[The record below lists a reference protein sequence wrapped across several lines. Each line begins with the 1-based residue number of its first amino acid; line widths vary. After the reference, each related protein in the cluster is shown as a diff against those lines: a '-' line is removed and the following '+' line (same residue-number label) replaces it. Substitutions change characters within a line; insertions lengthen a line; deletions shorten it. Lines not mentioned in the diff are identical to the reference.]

1 MKRIWCYLFV
11 FCLIIPAKAQ
21 LTLESCQEKSRDNYP
36 LIRQYALIEKSRDY
50 NLANVQKGNLPQ
62 ISLQGKASYQS
73 DVTSLP
79 FDIPQIPDELQPHDQ
94 YQAVINIQQNLWDG
108 GNIQSKKKEIK
119 AISEEKQAELD
130 VNLYALRERI
140 NQLYFGILLLDE
152 QIKQNKLW
160 QEQLSRSLKNV
171 SAYCQNGI
179 ANPNEIKR
187 PELTWYAAQQQRL
200 LIQEQHLKTQLM
212 PQVSLFA
219 QGGYA
224 NPGLNLLQDKFQAYY
239 IVGARLNWNFG
250 ALYTLKNDRLKIHAE
265 RDMIRNQTATFLF
278 NTNLQLTEQSSAIQ
292 TLQKQMEEDE
302 EIIRLQTHI
311 REAAEAK
318 VGNGTLSVTDM
329 LQEITKENMAKQ
341 QKAVHEIELLM
352 NIYQQKHITNN

>member
-1 MKRIWCYLFV
+1 MGLQSKRDAYLRMLSLF
-11 FCLIIPAKAQ
+11 IGET
-21 LTLESCQEKSRDNYP
+21 LTK
-36 LIRQYALIEKSRDY
+36 
-50 NLANVQKGNLPQ
+50 
-62 ISLQGKASYQS
+62 
-73 DVTSLP
+73 
-79 FDIPQIPDELQPHDQ
+79 
-94 YQAVINIQQNLWDG
+94 NIQL
-108 GNIQSKKKEIK
+108 
-119 AISEEKQAELD
+119 EKPVASGS
-130 VNLYALRERI
+130 
-140 NQLYFGILLLDE
+140 FP
-152 QIKQNKLW
+152 NK
-160 QEQLSRSLKNV
+160 
-171 SAYCQNGI
+171 
-179 ANPNEIKR
+179 IKR
-187 PELTWYAAQQQRL
+187 PELTWYAAQEQRL

-212 PQVSLFA
+212 PQLSLFA

-224 NPGLNLLQDKFQAYY
+224 NPGLNMLQDKFQAYY

-292 TLQKQMEEDE
+292 TLQKQMEEDDE
-302 EIIRLQTHI
+302 MIRLQTHI